1 MFHRSQIEKLE
12 AEQDELKKDLK
23 LIESSSNQAKNDK
36 ACENLGE
43 LGRKKRMSPTFL
55 SCTAVFTSRRVFIR
69 LAASVRPSVCLSR
82 PHTHQGAACDAAS
95 VDFSPTMR
103 TDILV
108 IIEL

>member
-69 LAASVRPSVCLSR
+69 LAASVRLSVCLVRILTREQHATR
-82 PHTHQGAACDAAS
+82 PAYISARQ
-95 VDFSPTMR
+95 
-103 TDILV
+103 
-108 IIEL
+108 